1 MPKKHWAWV
10 AAVGVLVAGITN
22 AHAHIHLC
30 FDGHEPPAALHLA
43 GDDDHDRGHDLDDP
57 DCSGDVD
64 VDLQNQAVAKTVKH
78 DSFAIDPPVLR
89 TLAFEDVSASPL
101 PVTGQ
106 LPPRPPPLYTHPPL
120 RAPPR

>member
-1 MPKKHWAWV
+1 MPSKRWAFV
-10 AAVGVLVAGITN
+10 AALGVLLAGITN

-43 GDDDHDRGHDLDDP
+43 GDTDHDKSHERDDP

-78 DSFAIDPPVLR
+78 DLLGIDTPVSW
-89 TLAFEDVSASPL
+89 TLALDGVVAAPLAALAESP
-101 PVTGQ
+101 
-106 LPPRPPPLYTHPPL
+106 RHPPPLFTRPPL